1 MNIRLSLLACA
12 AVLNFSAV
20 EAKTPIDENRPIAAD
35 GLVEIDNLAGSVEVA
50 TWDKL
55 EVQVSGELGEDV
67 EKLEIQESATGVK
80 IRVRNPQNQ
89 RNVDETILRLLV
101 PATVSVQAESVSAD
115 LTVRGL
121 NGNSLALGTVSG
133 DLTADVRT
141 QRLEVESVSGDISF
155 AGATPRASVET
166 VSGEIDLHGIEGEV
180 AISTVSGDVSMAGSR
195 IARGRFETVSG
206 DLQLSL
212 DLVERGRLNAESMSG
227 DVQLRLPAAQQAE
240 YTAQSYSGVIQ
251 SDFGQV
257 SGNSHGPGQSLSFQQ
272 GENGATIQV
281 ESFSGNVTISAY

>member
-1 MNIRLSLLACA
+1 
-12 AVLNFSAV
+12 
-20 EAKTPIDENRPIAAD
+20 
-35 GLVEIDNLAGSVEVA
+35 
-50 TWDKL
+50 
-55 EVQVSGELGEDV
+55 
-67 EKLEIQESATGVK
+67 VK

-121 NGNSLALGTVSG
+121 NGNSLVLGTVSG
-133 DLTADVRT
+133 DLTAEART